1 MAKIE
6 ELKNYMKYAG
16 ENDALA
22 SIDEENFEW
31 EENTKIELIIKEKNE
46 ELMQDWSSYG
56 FDYVAESVNIRA
68 EYESLKGLQEEDFHD
83 VIAEAFYKYYVP
95 AFLKKFENL
104 AVEKLIIKTF
114 INIFI
119 I

>member
-6 ELKNYMKYAG
+6 ELKNYMESAG

-22 SIDEENFEW
+22 SIDGGNFEW
-31 EENTKIELIIKEKNE
+31 EENTEIELIIKEKNE

-56 FDYVAESVNIRA
+56 FDYEGESMNIRA
-68 EYESLKGLQEEDFHD
+68 EYESLKNLQEEDFHD
-83 VIAEAFYKYYVP
+83 VIAEAFDKYYIP
-95 AFLKKFENL
+95 AFLGKFKNL

-114 INIFI
+114 INIFRI
-119 I
+119 